1 MTRKLLLSIFFFFK
15 HSMVEFKVFQVFYK
29 YIVLEHEKES
39 HKKQIFGICAQQL
52 IKYQFAKYNQS
63 NTSLQQL

>member
-15 HSMVEFKVFQVFYK
+15 HSTVEFKVFQVFYK

-39 HKKQIFGICAQQL
+39 HKKQIFVICVTTTNQIPICKLQP
-52 IKYQFAKYNQS
+52 IKY
-63 NTSLQQL
+63 